1 MSLAR
6 TLSLVSTSQGLK
18 LKQVLKPDL
27 TKAKPSFEAKNLA
40 LKGSKTLSG
49 MKFLQDKT
57 YVIELK
63 VDATN
68 AKQWGIELGNEAK
81 DNPELTRI
89 GFDEKSQDW
98 FIDRRLSGVVP
109 APGFDMIQSA
119 PFIPGGDKVFQLVV
133 DRSTLELLAQDGTVA
148 ISSLRFPTKKE
159 SVRLVSLGG
168 ELRIKELRI
177 WEVK

>member
-1 MSLAR
+1 M
-6 TLSLVSTSQGLK
+6 
-18 LKQVLKPDL
+18 
-27 TKAKPSFEAKNLA
+27 
-40 LKGSKTLSG
+40 
-49 MKFLQDKT
+49 
-57 YVIELK
+57 
-63 VDATN
+63 DAGN

-81 DNPELTRI
+81 ENPEITRI
-89 GFDEKSQDW
+89 GFDEKSQEW

-109 APGFDMIQSA
+109 APGFDMVQSA
-119 PFIPGGDKVFQLVV
+119 PVMKGEEKVLQLVV

-177 WEVK
+177 WEIK

>member
-1 MSLAR
+1 
-6 TLSLVSTSQGLK
+6 V
-18 LKQVLKPDL
+18 
-27 TKAKPSFEAKNLA
+27 
-40 LKGSKTLSG
+40 
-49 MKFLQDKT
+49 
-57 YVIELK
+57 
-63 VDATN
+63 
-68 AKQWGIELGNEAK
+68 
-81 DNPELTRI
+81 

-98 FIDRRLSGVVP
+98 FIDRRLSGVIP

-177 WEVK
+177 WEIK